1 MTLNVGCFEN
11 TSVAESEQALNRES
25 HCLRSVR
32 GRSRIVCDG
41 RELVNFGSND
51 YLGLAAD
58 PRILAAVIDA
68 VGRYGWGASASSSL
82 GGRTPVHVELE
93 QRLARFVDAEAAL
106 LFSSGYAA
114 NLDAIRALVN
124 KGDAFYCDEQNH
136 SSLLDAA
143 MLSGAVVQTYL
154 HSDCDH
160 LSSLL
165 KDGRHYRRRLIASES
180 LFGSD
185 GSVAPLLDLAEVADR
200 HDAQLLVDESHAIG
214 TYGAQGKGAAAFLG
228 SRDCLA
234 ARVGTLGKALGGVG
248 GFVAGPA
255 SFIASLAE
263 HASGYQHSTALPTAA
278 CAGAITALKV
288 AEAEPYRREALTDR
302 AAKVRASL
310 LDQGWNVR
318 TSASHI
324 IPVMFEEHTRAEST
338 ASALQDAGY
347 FLPCVTS
354 AHGATVNALLR
365 LRISYSHEPW
375 MIRGLLSNISKSV

>member
-1 MTLNVGCFEN
+1 MTLNGSCIEN
-11 TSVAESEQALNRES
+11 TAVTGLKQALDREL
-25 HCLRSVR
+25 HCHRSVR
-32 GRSRIVCDG
+32 SRSRIDCDG

-51 YLGLAAD
+51 YLGLAVD

-82 GGRTPVHVELE
+82 GGRTSVHVELE

-114 NLDAIRALVN
+114 NLDAIRTLVSE
-124 KGDAFYCDEQNH
+124 GDAIYCDEQNH

-143 MLSGAVVQTYL
+143 LLSGAVVQIYR

-160 LSSLL
+160 LSTLL
-165 KDGRHYRRRLIASES
+165 KDGRQCRRRLIASES

-185 GSVAPLLDLAEVADR
+185 GSVAPLRDLAEVADR
-200 HDAQLLVDESHAIG
+200 HDAKLLVDESHAVG
-214 TYGAQGKGAAAFLG
+214 TFGDQGQGAAAFLR
-228 SRDCLA
+228 SRGCLA

-255 SFIASLAE
+255 SFIASLTEQAR
-263 HASGYQHSTALPTAA
+263 GYQHSTALPTAV
-278 CAGAITALKV
+278 CAGAIAALNI
-288 AEAEPYRREALTDR
+288 AEAESCRREALTDR
-302 AAKVRASL
+302 AAEVRASL
-310 LDQGWNVR
+310 LDQGWNVH
-318 TSASHI
+318 SSVSHI
-324 IPVMFEEHTRAEST
+324 IPVMFEELARAEST

-354 AHGATVNALLR
+354 TRGAAVYALLR
-365 LRISYSHEPW
+365 LRIGYSQDPW
-375 MIRGLLSNISKSV
+375 MIQGLLSNFSKLI

>member
-1 MTLNVGCFEN
+1 MTLNVACFEN
-11 TSVAESEQALNRES
+11 SAVAELEQALDRES
-25 HCLRSVR
+25 HCHRSVR
-32 GRSRIVCDG
+32 NRSRIVCEG
-41 RELVNFGSND
+41 RELINFGSND

-58 PRILAAVIDA
+58 PRVLTAVIEA

-82 GGRTPVHVELE
+82 GGRTPFHVELE
-93 QRLARFVDAEAAL
+93 QRLAKFVDAEAAL

-114 NLDAIRALVN
+114 NLDAIRGLVN
-124 KGDAFYCDEQNH
+124 EGDAIFYDEQNH

-143 MLSGAVVQTYL
+143 LLSGAVVHAYK

-165 KDGRHYRRRLIASES
+165 KDGRRYRRRLIANES

-185 GSVAPLLDLAEVADR
+185 GSVAPLQDLAEVADR
-200 HDAQLLVDESHAIG
+200 HDAKLLVDESHAVG
-214 TYGAQGKGAAAFLG
+214 TFGDQGQGAAAFLG
-228 SRDCLA
+228 SRDCMV

-248 GFVAGPA
+248 GFVAGRA
-255 SFIASLAE
+255 SFIASLTE
-263 HASGYQHSTALPTAA
+263 QASGYQHSTALPTAV
-278 CAGAITALKV
+278 CAGAIAAINV
-288 AEAEPYRREALTDR
+288 AEAEPYRRGALTDR
-302 AAKVRASL
+302 AAEVRASL

-324 IPVMFEEHTRAEST
+324 IPVMFEEPARATSV

-347 FLPCVTS
+347 FLPCVTN
-354 AHGATVNALLR
+354 AHGAAVNALLR

-375 MIRGLLSNISKSV
+375 MIQGLLSSFAKAV